1 VKAQLPFSLIRRR
14 LSCILD
20 SALYQRFSMPIDDL
34 EFDAVRKRFELE
46 DTAIS
51 PVTKAVLD
59 LASLMPLAWPFDKAA
74 GRISGHLAAD
84 SLARIRLL
92 LEAVMNE
99 VRKHEVEIQRL
110 RDSKT
115 AAEMEAREELSRELL
130 LEAARRAEGT
140 RGKERVRR
148 IALILANAVV
158 EPRTMDADEAEEM
171 MRVASELSDLDI
183 EYLRELIRI
192 EGALLE
198 SADHIPRYDAYVKWE
213 QGFWGDRIN
222 PEIDSL
228 FSKLESYGLVARLA
242 PPNNLNVLA
251 DFQNRYVLLKKGM
264 RFASMISEAAGRN

>member
-1 VKAQLPFSLIRRR
+1 
-14 LSCILD
+14 
-20 SALYQRFSMPIDDL
+20 
-34 EFDAVRKRFELE
+34 
-46 DTAIS
+46 
-51 PVTKAVLD
+51 
-59 LASLMPLAWPFDKAA
+59 MPLTWPIDKAA
-74 GRISGHLAAD
+74 NAISGHLATD
-84 SLARIRLL
+84 SLERIRLL
-92 LEAVMNE
+92 LEACMNE
-99 VRKHEVEIQRL
+99 VRKHDNEMQQL

-115 AAEMEAREELSRELL
+115 QEEAAAREEISRELL
-130 LEAARRAEGT
+130 LEAARRAEST
-140 RGKERVRR
+140 RAKERVKR
-148 IALILANAVV
+148 IGLILANALV
-158 EPRTMDADEAEEM
+158 EPKSIDADEAEEM
-171 MRVASELSDLDI
+171 MRVASELSDRDI

-264 RFASMISEAAGRN
+264 RFASMISEAAYRS